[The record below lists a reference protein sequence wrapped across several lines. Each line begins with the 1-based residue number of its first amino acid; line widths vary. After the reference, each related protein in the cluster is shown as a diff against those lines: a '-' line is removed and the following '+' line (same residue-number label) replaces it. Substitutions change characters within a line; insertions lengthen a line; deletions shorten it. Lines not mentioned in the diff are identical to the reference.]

1 MANYLQSENIS
12 IFPTPNR
19 GTNYQPQ
26 ARLVTE
32 FNLVNIVNR
41 LVDKES
47 FVISYDNT
55 PAGIENNI
63 IFNIYGYWIKANLK
77 DNSLLTNA
85 SNSLLYARIKVVGS
99 DFIELDGTDE
109 KDTSSTEAST
119 EVKYLYKGVDFLTE
133 NPGPDAGG
141 YHSLKLLEKVG
152 STWQVPEDSWV
163 RFTTGTETRSVTIDD
178 GDLD

>member
-1 MANYLQSENIS
+1 MNLESSKIS

-141 YHSLKLLEKVG
+141 YHSLKLLEKVSG
-152 STWQVPEDSWV
+152 TWQVPEDSKV

>member
-1 MANYLQSENIS
+1 MNLESSKIS

-19 GTNYQPQ
+19 GTDPQ
-26 ARLVTE
+26 ARLITE

-77 DNSLLTNA
+77 NNSLLTNA
-85 SNSLLYARIKVVGS
+85 SNSSLYARIQVKKLSNS
-99 DFIELDGTDE
+99 DFTELQGEDKNNTYSGVEFLAGNPGTDS
-109 KDTSSTEAST
+109 D
-119 EVKYLYKGVDFLTE
+119 GW
-133 NPGPDAGG
+133 
-141 YHSLKLLEKVG
+141 HSLKLLEKVSG
-152 STWQVPEDSWV
+152 TWQVPEDSKV
-163 RFTTGTETRSVTIDD
+163 RFTTGTQTRSVTIDD
-178 GDLD
+178 GDLDPVQ

>member
-1 MANYLQSENIS
+1 MNLESGKIK

-19 GTNYQPQ
+19 GTDYQPQ

-32 FNLVNIVNR
+32 FNLTNIVNR

-85 SNSLLYARIKVVGS
+85 SNSLLYARIQVKKLSNS
-99 DFIELDGTDE
+99 DFTELQGEDTNNTYSGVEFLAGNPDTD
-109 KDTSSTEAST
+109 SN
-119 EVKYLYKGVDFLTE
+119 GW
-133 NPGPDAGG
+133 
-141 YHSLKLLEKVG
+141 HSLKLLEKVNG
-152 STWQVPEDSWV
+152 TWQVPEDSWV
-163 RFTTGTETRSVTIDD
+163 KFTTSATTRSVTIDD

>member
-109 KDTSSTEAST
+109 KDTSSA
-119 EVKYLYKGVDFLTE
+119 EVKYVYKGVDFLTE
-133 NPGPDAGG
+133 NPDTDAGG
-141 YHSLKLLEKVG
+141 YHSLKLLEKVNG
-152 STWQVPEDSWV
+152 TWQVPEDSKV
-163 RFTTGTETRSVTIDD
+163 RFTTGTQTRSVTIDD
-178 GDLD
+178 GDLDS

>member
-32 FNLVNIVNR
+32 FNLTNIVNR

-47 FVISYDNT
+47 FVISYK
-55 PAGIENNI
+55 NNKI
-63 IFNIYGYWIKANLK
+63 TFNIYGYWVEADFSKMS
-77 DNSLLTNA
+77 SLLEA
-85 SNSLLYARIKVVGS
+85 SVLYARIKVTGS

-109 KDTSSTEAST
+109 KDISST
-119 EVKYLYKGVDFLTE
+119 EVKYLYKGVEFLTE
-133 NPGPDAGG
+133 KPGIDAGG
-141 YHSLKLLEKVG
+141 YHSLKLLENGK
-152 STWQVPEDSWV
+152 VPEDSWV
-163 RFTTGTETRSVTIDD
+163 KFTTSATTRSITIDD
-178 GDLD
+178 GDLDS

>member
-85 SNSLLYARIKVVGS
+85 SNSSLYARIQVKKLSNS
-99 DFIELDGTDE
+99 DFTELQGEDKNNTYSGVEFLARNPGTDS
-109 KDTSSTEAST
+109 D
-119 EVKYLYKGVDFLTE
+119 GW
-133 NPGPDAGG
+133 
-141 YHSLKLLEKVG
+141 HSLKLLEKVSG
-152 STWQVPEDSWV
+152 TWQVPEDSKV
-163 RFTTGTETRSVTIDD
+163 RFTTGTQTRSVTIDD
-178 GDLD
+178 GDLDS